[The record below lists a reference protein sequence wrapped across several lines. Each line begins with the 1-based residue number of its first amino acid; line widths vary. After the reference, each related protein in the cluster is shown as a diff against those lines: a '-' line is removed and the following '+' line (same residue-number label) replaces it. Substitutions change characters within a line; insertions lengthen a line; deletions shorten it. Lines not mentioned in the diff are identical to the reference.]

1 MQTSMMKH
9 ENSELKLR
17 ENYQATQ
24 IKKLENEIEQ
34 LELQKD
40 KLERQGKDKEQ
51 ELEQQASKHRDAIFE
66 KEK

>member
-1 MQTSMMKH
+1 MMKH

>member
-1 MQTSMMKH
+1 MKH